1 MFRTRLLVFL
11 AATALISACA
21 ASPTSPT
28 SPRHAPRALHD
39 DLPGGSSDTTAK
51 RSGNV
56 NPNG

>member
-11 AATALISACA
+11 AATALIGACA
-21 ASPTSPT
+21 ASPTSPK

-39 DLPGGSSDTTAK
+39 ELPGGSTDTAK